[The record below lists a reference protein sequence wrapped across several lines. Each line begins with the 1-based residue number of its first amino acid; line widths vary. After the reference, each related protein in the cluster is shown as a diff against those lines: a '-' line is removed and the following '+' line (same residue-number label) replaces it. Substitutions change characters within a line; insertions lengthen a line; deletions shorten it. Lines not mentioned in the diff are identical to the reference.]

1 MWTQLP
7 TLTNEGS
14 DYDLE
19 PHLAVLHDY
28 FEGKI
33 YSPEAAAKLA
43 SAALALDASLEAQL
57 GQLWHLLLQIACKDP
72 EHQDKLVDILVDMSH
87 LPDVTRPGDH
97 GQDEPLILHR
107 KQVWKDL
114 PMLDWEIR
122 RPWDY
127 SVPAPGTKDPE
138 EREAAISRT
147 VNVNHFLALLVATD
161 EPIFEWGSLFAL
173 MTLRIA
179 LETPWEKMAPED
191 PLVAWIPAAASWI
204 EVLGAEIY
212 EWDEEYESG
221 PLVGAPG
228 SGGPLWKG
236 KHGFCKERW
245 KLWRDRFGEA
255 ARKEDESE
263 QVRRVAGEAELM
275 MKEIETGLVE

>member
-7 TLTNEGS
+7 TLTHKGS

-19 PHLAVLHDY
+19 PQLTVLHDC
-28 FEGKI
+28 FAGKI

-43 SAALALDASLEAQL
+43 SAALALNASLDAQL
-57 GQLWHLLLQIACKDP
+57 GQLWHLLLQIACKDT
-72 EHQDKLVDILVDMSH
+72 EHQDKLVDILVDMSQ

-97 GQDEPLILHR
+97 GQDEPLILHG

-122 RPWDY
+122 RHWDY
-127 SVPAPGTKDPE
+127 SVPAPGTKKPE
-138 EREAAISRT
+138 ERENAISRMVS
-147 VNVNHFLALLVATD
+147 VNRFLALLIATE
-161 EPIFEWGSLFAL
+161 EPIFEWGLLFAL
-173 MTLRIA
+173 ATLRMA
-179 LETPWEKMAPED
+179 LETPWEHMAPG
-191 PLVAWIPAAASWI
+191 IPWWLWI

-221 PLVGAPG
+221 RLIGAPG

-236 KHGFCKERW
+236 KHGFCKGRW

-263 QVRRVAGEAELM
+263 HVRRAAREAELM
-275 MKEIETGLVE
+275 MKEIETGHVE